1 MDPNAE
7 LSRRERQIM
16 NVIYEQGKATAIEVH
31 ASLPDAPSPTAVRTT
46 LGILVRK
53 GWLKHS
59 KEGRQFVYR
68 PARSGSREA
77 RKAFQSLLTTFFDG
91 SIEEAVAAHLA
102 NPRAT
107 VSDEELARLEDL
119 IREARRK
126 ENS

>member
-1 MDPNAE
+1 MDPNVE

-16 NVIYEQGKATAIEVH
+16 NVVYGQGQATAIDVH
-31 ASLPDAPSPTAVRTT
+31 SELPDAPSPTAVRTT

-77 RKAFQSLLTTFFDG
+77 RKAFQSLLSTFFSG
-91 SIEEAVAAHLA
+91 SIEVAVAAHLA
-102 NPRAT
+102 NPRT
-107 VSDEELARLEDL
+107 SVSDEELQRLEEL
-119 IREARRK
+119 IKDARKK
-126 ENS
+126 ESS